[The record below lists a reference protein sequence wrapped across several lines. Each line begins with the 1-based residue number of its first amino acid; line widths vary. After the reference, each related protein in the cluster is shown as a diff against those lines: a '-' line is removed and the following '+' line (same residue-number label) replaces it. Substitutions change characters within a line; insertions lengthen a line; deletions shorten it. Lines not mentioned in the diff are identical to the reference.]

1 MDLTFHRSPEGS
13 TFSIFGVIDQG
24 SRKVLCLKAI
34 PTKCALALLG
44 HLFIAFS
51 RFGLPAAVGT
61 DNEGMFVS
69 KLWTATLHALS
80 LAHRRG
86 PPAQPWRN
94 GRIERLFGTLK
105 PLLRNANVRC
115 HATLWA
121 ALHEFMLFCNV
132 IRPHQALD
140 GLTPDEVWQ
149 ARSLADV
156 QLAHGGRAGQWVHA
170 VGRLLVGYH
179 PRR

>member
-1 MDLTFHRSPEGS
+1 MDLTFHRSSEGS
-13 TFSIFGVIDQG
+13 TFGILGVIDQG
-24 SRKVLCLKAI
+24 SRKVLCLKAV
-34 PTKCALALLG
+34 PTKCAFALLG

-51 RFGLPAAVGT
+51 RFGLPTAIRT

-69 KLWTATLHALS
+69 KLWSATLRALAI
-80 LAHRRG
+80 AHRRG

-105 PLLRNANVRC
+105 PLLRDANVRR

-121 ALHEFMLFCNV
+121 ALHEFTLFYNV
-132 IRPHQALD
+132 VRPHQALG

-149 ARSLADV
+149 GRSLADV
-156 QLAHGGRAGQWVHA
+156 QSAHGGRAGQWVHA
-170 VGRLLVGYH
+170 LGGLLVGYH
-179 PRR
+179 LRR